1 MIADFNRLGNAI
13 TKFSGV
19 DFGLIGSY
27 DKTMQASIYSI
38 LGTSVQGLN
47 DKELMLLATKYNLNE
62 ETMRQI
68 LLTSGLEKE
77 QVSAKLAALGYA
89 GAEEALNAVS
99 VQNIVMSQAKDRQQA
114 KELLMNLGLIDSNG
128 VLIGTTEGLTA
139 SKLMAAGATV
149 KMSDEEIKELALKL
163 KLIPTNMS
171 LSSTYTGLTATIW
184 SSVKAMG
191 AFLVSNPIGWA
202 VSAALAIAGTAKVID
217 WLTKSTAEAAE
228 DLKKTAESFDE
239 TKSKLESLQKDLE
252 TTAER
257 ISDLQE
263 LSNSGKIT
271 LVEQTELDKLKTTNK
286 ELERNIALEKIR
298 NKDAQNQLNKD
309 SMKLYKTMY
318 GTSSI
323 PEYDNTGKRNWAEKA
338 LSFAPGGG
346 VLDTSIDMAIESIK
360 TLLGLQKSVD
370 VSNISKAI
378 PVSPAESFDE
388 MLEKMRSLDEESEE
402 YKKLLSEINPLI
414 DNYSLIVE
422 NLVPSTQEEKNALAD
437 ANFQLDKANY
447 ILGDNQ
453 DKVNIVVGAIEKYG
467 AGTGELTKYLT
478 SLGFSEDQIAEKL
491 KAYKS
496 GALKAD
502 EENKD
507 LKTSTDDVTAAVKT
521 LSDAFDGLPERM
533 EDLEDIQKKV
543 SEGYEFSYSEIE
555 KIRKVYPELNDYIT
569 RTSIGWKIQSGAIDT
584 LSTGVRFTAEEIAF
598 LNEKYSNLNAKQV
611 QVTDSSGNVTTAYYL
626 EVDAIKAT
634 GKTALQLAIDVAQA
648 QVDATR
654 ATITGTE
661 QRVAALKIEAG
672 ALTELANAVS
682 GFSDAMQQNAAY
694 DVNADGRIDT
704 IDYDLIKNADAAKE
718 KIKSLQDAEKTLSDL
733 QRRLSEISV
742 GKVSGTSGQDKGKT
756 EDKNKEA
763 FDKAKADLDHKR
775 AMNLISE
782 KQYLDALE
790 KLYKKHFSNRSKYL
804 AEYNQYEEQVYEG
817 RQQLLEEAKSAL
829 EDLHDL
835 TMDMIKQEKEAEKEA
850 WEEKKTALQEYV
862 DARKEAL
869 EQEKE
874 ASDYAE
880 SLAKKQKKLNDLN
893 LEMNSLMG
901 DTSAEGQRRR
911 IELAQEIADT
921 QTELDDY
928 VADHE
933 YDAQMDAIDK
943 EADAQISAYD
953 EKIELIDEY
962 LNNQNLLV
970 QDAYDRMNGMSAQLK
985 NDLIAYNKEF
995 GTGMQQDVI
1004 DKWND
1009 AYKAAK
1015 AYGDLMNMGGTVT
1028 TISSQIGKPPTTSG
1042 GSSGGSSS
1050 GGGSSGGGS
1059 GGGSSGGGN
1068 KPAVGSTV
1076 SVEAS
1081 ATNFGSKSG
1090 GVAMADF
1097 VSGGQF
1103 TVYQVSGGQVLIGRN
1118 GTYTGWVNLSDIV
1131 GYAKG
1136 TDYLPYTGFVKHGE
1150 NGEEMVLGSAGDKYA
1165 LLNRGSKIFTAAKTA
1180 KLDNFLSS
1188 PSDFILNSLN
1198 QKFSGR
1204 GGVLGSVTNN
1214 VSQMTNNIIFDIDGA
1229 DATVVK
1235 DEIVR
1240 VIPELTR
1247 RICANLNKEI
1257 IQSGNKLNAKI
1268 MG

>member
-1 MIADFNRLGNAI
+1 MIANFNRLGMAFNEFKAVNLASL
-13 TKFSGV
+13 SGSE
-19 DFGLIGSY
+19 L
-27 DKTMQASIYSI
+27 TAAYSR
-38 LGTSVQGLN
+38 LGVSVQGLTT
-47 DKELMLLATKYNLNE
+47 KELQLIATSAKLNE
-62 ETMRQI
+62 EQMMQI
-68 LLTSGLEKE
+68 LTQAGLSKE
-77 QVSAKLAALGYA
+77 QAKAQIMAIGLANSEQTLSA
-89 GAEEALNAVS
+89 VT
-99 VQNIVMSQAKDRQQA
+99 VQNVLATSSLDVAQQQRM
-114 KELLMNLGLIDSNG
+114 LTTLGLVNSEG
-128 VLIGTTEGLTA
+128 ALIGTTEGLTA
-139 SKLMAAGATV
+139 SSFMAAAASTGLSEA
-149 KMSDEEIKELALKL
+149 EARQLAIQLG
-163 KLIPTNMS
+163 LIPNTAT
-171 LSSTYTGLTATIW
+171 LSATIKGLTASIW
-184 SSVKAMG
+184 SSVKAMW
-191 AFLVSNPIGWA
+191 AFLTTNPVGWA
-202 VSAALAIAGTAKVID
+202 ILAAASIFVVVKAFDAITTTVGEASDA
-217 WLTKSTAEAAE
+217 LEESQKSLE
-228 DLKKTAESFDE
+228 E
-239 TKSKLESLQKDLE
+239 TTSKLESLQSELK
-252 TTAER
+252 TANER
-257 ISDLQE
+257 IAELQK
-263 LSNSGKIT
+263 LADDGTIT
-271 LVEQTELDKLKTTNK
+271 LIEQNELEKLKKAND
-286 ELERNIALEKIR
+286 ELQRQIDLAAIE
-298 NKDAQNQLNKD
+298 NKDAQNKANKD
-309 SMKLYKTMY
+309 AMRLSSELSDDANESDYTKFGKKEWYDYLDFRGGNQSLSAEQFVNSAVSQMGKLSEDSAEYKRLMESLTPIMNDY
-318 GTSSI
+318 QNI
-323 PEYDNTGKRNWAEKA
+323 VDNLVPT
-338 LSFAPGGG
+338 
-346 VLDTSIDMAIESIK
+346 T
-360 TLLGLQKSVD
+360 
-370 VSNISKAI
+370 
-378 PVSPAESFDE
+378 
-388 MLEKMRSLDEESEE
+388 DEESAA
-402 YKKLLSEINPLI
+402 L
-414 DNYSLIVE
+414 
-422 NLVPSTQEEKNALAD
+422 KNA
-437 ANFQLDKANY
+437 NIQLDKIRYA
-447 ILGDNQ
+447 LGDSAAKTN
-453 DKVNIVVGAIEKYG
+453 VVKAAIEKYG
-467 AGTGELTKYLT
+467 NRTKELESYLLSVGLTQEQVTSAIKAYGNEAEISADKTKAFADAVWDSAEETQKLKSSLESLSNTSELLQTLKDEMKELGGISTDTLEKILGDYPAAGEVVAKYLAGLASAKDVYAKLQEVYDDDKAKFKE
-478 SLGFSEDQIAEKL
+478 SLIDKL
-491 KAYKS
+491 KYDNEFYSKLGIGVVKYYDAQGKLYEFDLENCKNLAQAKYSVETQLLSKLGNMWYKYYDATTGAFTEYYNSVMTNVPAWDAHNNQLYKEASAVAYALGEARDAYKNI
-496 GALKAD
+496 
-502 EENKD
+502 ENI
-507 LKTSTDDVTAAVKT
+507 
-521 LSDAFDGLPERM
+521 AFDGINFGGLDTSLATDKIDNKGGSKDK
-533 EDLEDIQKKV
+533 EDANKL
-543 SEGYEFSYSEIE
+543 
-555 KIRKVYPELNDYIT
+555 
-569 RTSIGWKIQSGAIDT
+569 
-584 LSTGVRFTAEEIAF
+584 AF
-598 LNEKYSNLNAKQV
+598 E
-611 QVTDSSGNVTTAYYL
+611 
-626 EVDAIKAT
+626 
-634 GKTALQLAIDVAQA
+634 
-648 QVDATR
+648 
-654 ATITGTE
+654 
-661 QRVAALKIEAG
+661 
-672 ALTELANAVS
+672 
-682 GFSDAMQQNAAY
+682 
-694 DVNADGRIDT
+694 
-704 IDYDLIKNADAAKE
+704 
-718 KIKSLQDAEKTLSDL
+718 
-733 QRRLSEISV
+733 
-742 GKVSGTSGQDKGKT
+742 
-756 EDKNKEA
+756 
-763 FDKAKADLDHKR
+763 KAKADLDHRR
-775 AMNLISE
+775 AMNMISE
-782 KQYLDALE
+782 KQYLDELDR
-790 KLYKKHFSNRSKYL
+790 LYKKHFSDRSKYL
-804 AEYNQYEEQVYEG
+804 AEYTQYEEEVYSG
-817 RQQLLEEAKSAL
+817 RQKLLEEAKSAI
-829 EDLHDL
+829 EDLHDS
-835 TMDMIKQEKEAEKEA
+835 TMDMIKKEKDAEKEA

-880 SLAKKQKKLNDLN
+880 SLAEKQKKLNDLN

-953 EKIELIDEY
+953 EQIELIDEY

-1247 RICANLNKEI
+1247 RICANLNKEL
-1257 IQSGNKLNAKI
+1257 IQSGNKLNAKN